1 MQKKVALLTIICSGV
16 IGVWLVITGG
26 FRSESSTTVIQY
38 SSGLMNPTV
47 ISGPVQVK
55 LLADDV
61 KQQLPR
67 GTVVY
72 YETTQ
77 VDDFDRPPGQYIGRV
92 IGLEHEVISVQEGKV
107 FINNE
112 PLDEPYVSSPGPIS
126 QTLEPVTVPTNSYLL
141 LGDMR
146 GVVPLPYVV
155 VTTPQIIG
163 KVVL

>member
-26 FRSESSTTVIQY
+26 FRSESTTTVIQY

-47 ISGPVQVK
+47 TSGPVQVK
-55 LLADDV
+55 LLADDE
-61 KQQLPR
+61 KKLPR

-77 VDDFDRPPGQYIGRV
+77 MDQFDRPPGKYIGRIV
-92 IGLEHEVISVQEGKV
+92 GLEHDVVSVQEGRV
-107 FINNE
+107 FINDE
-112 PLDEPYVSSPGPIS
+112 QLDEPYISSLGPIS
-126 QTLEPVTVPTNSYLL
+126 QTLEPITVAKDSYFL

-155 VTTPQIIG
+155 VPAPRIVG
-163 KVVL
+163 RVLL